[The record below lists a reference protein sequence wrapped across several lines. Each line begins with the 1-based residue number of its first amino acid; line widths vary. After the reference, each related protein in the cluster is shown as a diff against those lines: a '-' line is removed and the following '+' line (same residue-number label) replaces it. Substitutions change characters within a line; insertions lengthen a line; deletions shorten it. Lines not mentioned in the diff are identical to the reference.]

1 MKYYSD
7 TLDKLFETE
16 KDLKDAEKA
25 DAEEKA
31 KKEEA
36 KLAVKKESSEVED
49 SFKARNAARKAYNE
63 KLVEA
68 RKTYNAALRKAKD
81 EFEAVL

>member
-16 KDLKDAEKA
+16 KELKDAEKA

-36 KLAVKKESSEVED
+36 KLVVKKES
-49 SFKARNAARKAYNE
+49 
-63 KLVEA
+63 
-68 RKTYNAALRKAKD
+68 
-81 EFEAVL
+81 